1 MDKVSIAKLQRA
13 QCLKHKIEQI
23 REQIGDTPIPWTC
36 IKPKS
41 KPKRTPKPQF
51 ALPFHEHWTSK
62 RHLSGVQKKFIRD
75 NTLRIRGKCAEICRE
90 IKWTESYTYPDRVR
104 ALSVIEKEIKEVILD
119 NKRTF
124 GYDRNVRFPEKTISQ
139 YADIMAHQLFVK
151 AVEMGRIRFD
161 EDLPGY
167 VDELGM
173 PINEYDFKLTKLCRE
188 AAKSEL
194 LEEYNASYKAG
205 YNCDCRISIVI
216 ERCELL
222 KNSIRVRKDFL
233 TKTSNIDE
241 KRLITCHLFD
251 YLLID
256 NKLCL
261 IKKLQGL
268 PSKLPPKMYGAI
280 ITVLILE
287 GKMRPIAD
295 GEKGAV
301 YRALCNIYND
311 SRYIGTRQGV
321 AKYICAPSLSP
332 LDINAAKALL
342 Q

>member
-1 MDKVSIAKLQRA
+1 M
-13 QCLKHKIEQI
+13 
-23 REQIGDTPIPWTC
+23 
-36 IKPKS
+36 
-41 KPKRTPKPQF
+41 
-51 ALPFHEHWTSK
+51 
-62 RHLSGVQKKFIRD
+62 
-75 NTLRIRGKCAEICRE
+75 
-90 IKWTESYTYPDRVR
+90 
-104 ALSVIEKEIKEVILD
+104 
-119 NKRTF
+119 
-124 GYDRNVRFPEKTISQ
+124 
-139 YADIMAHQLFVK
+139 
-151 AVEMGRIRFD
+151 
-161 EDLPGY
+161 
-167 VDELGM
+167 
-173 PINEYDFKLTKLCRE
+173 
-188 AAKSEL
+188 
-194 LEEYNASYKAG
+194 
-205 YNCDCRISIVI
+205 
-216 ERCELL
+216 

-256 NKLCL
+256 NKLGL